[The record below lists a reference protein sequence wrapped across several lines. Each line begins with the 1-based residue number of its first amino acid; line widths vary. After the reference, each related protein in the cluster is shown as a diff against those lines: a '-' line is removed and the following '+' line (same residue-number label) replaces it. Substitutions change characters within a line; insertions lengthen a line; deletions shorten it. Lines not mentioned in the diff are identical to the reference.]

1 MGESKYGAGLIL
13 RISLEAAR
21 DASDSQ
27 TCEDILVDPLV
38 QRAGWEAGDRDG
50 RE

>member
-13 RISLEAAR
+13 RMEAAR